1 MRNLITLF
9 FFEKNA
15 NFFAENCRQSQKIV
29 ILTSTPGQ
37 HGKLLDDLKEAPKAY
52 VEKAASRDGL
62 SPVRSGSSGRGH
74 RDRLQWHKIIG

>member
-15 NFFAENCRQSQKIV
+15 NFFAENCR
-29 ILTSTPGQ
+29 TSTPGQ